1 MKLVPA
7 TRPLVPM
14 LYAAP
19 RVKLKL
25 RITILLATLVVAVGG
40 AVAIAQ
46 EGPPDP
52 ATETTANVEV
62 RVWQNVRDARSIYI
76 SARPEDGSWATL
88 GTIPLPLDDG
98 YSSNRSFRYGDI
110 TVAVPVASATKDIE
124 VRVWQSVNNA
134 RSIYISARPEDGSW
148 ATLGTIPL
156 PLDDGHSSSG
166 RFRYGDITVRVAVSL
181 PGRAPRIDRNF
192 VIGDD
197 DRRRVTDT
205 TEFPY
210 RSIAYLELYDRQ
222 GERWGGCTGTFV
234 GPDAVL
240 TAAHCLWNSD
250 DGWMGSVRVVPG
262 KDGAR
267 EPFGAE
273 WAEGWWVPDAWID
286 EGEPPFRDWGIVALP
301 TSTLGERVGWMQIAV
316 LSSTALS
323 ASDFQPGVVGYHGDV
338 VPPRSLWGHFAESFS
353 SVQDLALFYDIDT
366 IGGSSG
372 SAIFSADSASPFY
385 GKIVGVHAYSLSID
399 ENQGINF
406 GRRVNQDVLA
416 DLLTGCRAL
425 GCTVDQEAEGDT
437 RPAPTATPVPTAT
450 PAPTA
455 TASLPATPTGL
466 RTSKID
472 ILFAPDDVRVVW
484 DSVPGAAWYEV
495 WHAPVDGTWEF
506 RDRVTMPTYR
516 DTNPIFLAPDRYT
529 VRACNNAGCSAYS
542 VAVTQD

>member
-1 MKLVPA
+1 MKMTLA
-7 TRPLVPM
+7 TSPHAPM
-14 LYAAP
+14 LYAAS
-19 RVKLKL
+19 RVKPKL
-25 RITILLATLVVAVGG
+25 RITALLAVLAAAVGG

-46 EGPPDP
+46 EEPPPDP

-88 GTIPLPLDDG
+88 GTMPLPLDDG
-98 YSSNRSFRYGDI
+98 HSSNGRFRYGDI
-110 TVAVPVASATKDIE
+110 TVAVPVASAMKDIE
-124 VRVWQSVNNA
+124 VRVWQNVNNA
-134 RSIYISARPEDGSW
+134 RSIYISARPEGGSW

-181 PGRAPRIDRNF
+181 PRQAPRIDRHSI
-192 VIGDD
+192 IGDD
-197 DRRRVTDT
+197 ARRRVADT
-205 TEFPY
+205 TQFPY
-210 RSIAYLELYDRQ
+210 RAIAYLELYDRQ
-222 GERWGGCTGTFV
+222 GERAGHCTGTFV

-262 KDGAR
+262 KDGAK
-267 EPFGAE
+267 EPFGSE

-286 EGEPPFRDWGIVALP
+286 EGEPPFRDWGIIALP

-316 LSSTALS
+316 LSSATLAT
-323 ASDFQPGVVGYHGDV
+323 SDFQPGVVGYHGDV
-338 VPPRSLWGHFAESFS
+338 VPPRSLWGHFADSFS
-353 SVQDLALFYDIDT
+353 SVQDLALFYEIDT

-372 SAIFSADSASPFY
+372 SAIFSGNNASPFY
-385 GKIVGVHAYSLSID
+385 GKIVGVHAYGLSID
-399 ENQGINF
+399 ENQGLNF
-406 GRRVNQDVLA
+406 GRRVNRDVLD
-416 DLLTGCRAL
+416 DLLTGCREL
-425 GCTVDQEAEGDT
+425 GCTVDQEAEDDA
-437 RPAPTATPVPTAT
+437 RPAPTATPVPTV
-450 PAPTA
+450 

-472 ILFAPDDVRVVW
+472 IPFAPDDVRVNWNPVR
-484 DSVPGAAWYEV
+484 GAAWYEV
-495 WHAPVDGTWEF
+495 WHAPVDGSWEF

-516 DTNPIFLAPDRYT
+516 DTNPIFLGPDRYT

-542 VAVTQD
+542 TAVTQD